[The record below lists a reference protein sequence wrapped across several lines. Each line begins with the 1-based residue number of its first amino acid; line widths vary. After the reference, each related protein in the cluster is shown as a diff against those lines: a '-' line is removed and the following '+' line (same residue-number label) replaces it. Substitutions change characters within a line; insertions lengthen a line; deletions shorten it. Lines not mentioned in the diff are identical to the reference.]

1 MEGVSSAFS
10 VTGVCVGAAL
20 KAVVGRPAEQHVL
33 SDTSIEVVIAAYSSD
48 RRCAVEVD
56 VVAKQRVVPGATLQ
70 HIVAGIRGLAVCGAV
85 AVRSSSAFPPRI
97 SSLPAPVAP
106 PPALRPAESSRSSL
120 WINLPNCWNLSDNY
134 GMSLGPSFAPAL
146 EAAREGAPWAFE
158 AIYRD
163 LAPAVFGY
171 LRGQGA
177 AEPEDLA
184 SEVFVGIVRSLERF
198 DGDERA
204 FRTWVFSIAHRRLV
218 DERRRLSRSL
228 EEPTDP
234 AEMSGLSSGALVGD
248 VEEEALEMLGSG
260 VRRAMKALSSDQRA
274 VLLLRILA
282 DLSVAEVASILGKS
296 QGAVKTLQRRGLR
309 SLVRQLEAEG
319 VS

>member
-1 MEGVSSAFS
+1 M
-10 VTGVCVGAAL
+10 T
-20 KAVVGRPAEQHVL
+20 
-33 SDTSIEVVIAAYSSD
+33 
-48 RRCAVEVD
+48 
-56 VVAKQRVVPGATLQ
+56 
-70 HIVAGIRGLAVCGAV
+70 
-85 AVRSSSAFPPRI
+85 
-97 SSLPAPVAP
+97 
-106 PPALRPAESSRSSL
+106 
-120 WINLPNCWNLSDNY
+120 
-134 GMSLGPSFAPAL
+134 LGPSFGAAL

-177 AEPEDLA
+177 IEPEDLA
-184 SEVFVGIVRSLERF
+184 SEVFVGVVRGLERF
-198 DGDERA
+198 EGDERG
-204 FRTWVFSIAHRRLV
+204 FRAWVFSIAHRRMV
-218 DERRRLSRSL
+218 DERRRRARSL

-234 AEMSGLSSGALVGD
+234 AEMSGLRARPLVGD
-248 VEEEALEMLGSG
+248 VAEEVFGVLGSG
-260 VRRAMKALSSDQRA
+260 VRRAMTALTPDQRA

>member
-1 MEGVSSAFS
+1 M
-10 VTGVCVGAAL
+10 
-20 KAVVGRPAEQHVL
+20 
-33 SDTSIEVVIAAYSSD
+33 
-48 RRCAVEVD
+48 
-56 VVAKQRVVPGATLQ
+56 
-70 HIVAGIRGLAVCGAV
+70 
-85 AVRSSSAFPPRI
+85 
-97 SSLPAPVAP
+97 
-106 PPALRPAESSRSSL
+106 
-120 WINLPNCWNLSDNY
+120 NLTNCLDPSDNH
-134 GMSLGPSFAPAL
+134 GMTLGPSFASTL

-177 AEPEDLA
+177 IEPEDLA

-198 DGDERA
+198 QGDERA

-218 DERRRLSRSL
+218 DERRRLSRRP

-234 AEMSGLSSGALVGD
+234 AEMTRLASGVLVGD
-248 VEEEALEMLGSG
+248 VEEEVMDLLGSG
-260 VRRAMKALSSDQRA
+260 VRRAIRVLSYDQRA

-296 QGAVKTLQRRGLR
+296 DGAVKSLQRRGLR
-309 SLVRQLEAEG
+309 SLVRQLEGEG

>member
-1 MEGVSSAFS
+1 M
-10 VTGVCVGAAL
+10 T
-20 KAVVGRPAEQHVL
+20 
-33 SDTSIEVVIAAYSSD
+33 
-48 RRCAVEVD
+48 
-56 VVAKQRVVPGATLQ
+56 
-70 HIVAGIRGLAVCGAV
+70 
-85 AVRSSSAFPPRI
+85 
-97 SSLPAPVAP
+97 
-106 PPALRPAESSRSSL
+106 
-120 WINLPNCWNLSDNY
+120 LPNCSSLSDNH
-134 GMSLGPSFAPAL
+134 GMTLGSSFASAL

-198 DGDERA
+198 QGDERA

-228 EEPTDP
+228 EEPRDP
-234 AEMSGLSSGALVGD
+234 AEMTRIISGMPVGGA
-248 VEEEALEMLGSG
+248 EEEVMEMLGSG
-260 VRRAMKALSSDQRA
+260 VERAMESLSSDQRA

-282 DLSVAEVASILGKS
+282 DLSVADVASILGKS

-309 SLVRQLEAEG
+309 SLVRQLEGEG

>member
-1 MEGVSSAFS
+1 M
-10 VTGVCVGAAL
+10 T
-20 KAVVGRPAEQHVL
+20 
-33 SDTSIEVVIAAYSSD
+33 
-48 RRCAVEVD
+48 
-56 VVAKQRVVPGATLQ
+56 
-70 HIVAGIRGLAVCGAV
+70 
-85 AVRSSSAFPPRI
+85 
-97 SSLPAPVAP
+97 
-106 PPALRPAESSRSSL
+106 
-120 WINLPNCWNLSDNY
+120 
-134 GMSLGPSFAPAL
+134 LGPSFGPAL
-146 EAAREGAPWAFE
+146 LAARVGAPWAFE

-177 AEPEDLA
+177 NEPEDLA

-198 DGDERA
+198 EGDERA

-234 AEMSGLSSGALVGD
+234 AEMSGLASGALVGD

-260 VRRAMKALSSDQRA
+260 VGRAMKALSPDQRA

-309 SLVRQLEAEG
+309 SLVRQLEGEG

>member
-1 MEGVSSAFS
+1 MTLEASFP
-10 VTGVCVGAAL
+10 
-20 KAVVGRPAEQHVL
+20 AV
-33 SDTSIEVVIAAYSSD
+33 
-48 RRCAVEVD
+48 
-56 VVAKQRVVPGATLQ
+56 
-70 HIVAGIRGLAVCGAV
+70 
-85 AVRSSSAFPPRI
+85 
-97 SSLPAPVAP
+97 
-106 PPALRPAESSRSSL
+106 
-120 WINLPNCWNLSDNY
+120 
-134 GMSLGPSFAPAL
+134 LG
-146 EAAREGAPWAFE
+146 AAREGAQWAFE

-177 AEPEDLA
+177 SEPEDLA

-198 DGDERA
+198 QGDERA
-204 FRTWVFSIAHRRLV
+204 FRTWVFAIAHRRLV
-218 DERRRLSRSL
+218 DERRRMSRGL

-234 AEMSGLSSGALVGD
+234 AEMTRLVSGMSVGD
-248 VEEEALEMLGSG
+248 VEEEVMEMLGSG
-260 VRRAMKALSSDQRA
+260 VARAMKALSSDQRA

-309 SLVRQLEAEG
+309 SLVRQLEGEG

>member
-1 MEGVSSAFS
+1 
-10 VTGVCVGAAL
+10 
-20 KAVVGRPAEQHVL
+20 
-33 SDTSIEVVIAAYSSD
+33 
-48 RRCAVEVD
+48 
-56 VVAKQRVVPGATLQ
+56 
-70 HIVAGIRGLAVCGAV
+70 
-85 AVRSSSAFPPRI
+85 
-97 SSLPAPVAP
+97 
-106 PPALRPAESSRSSL
+106 
-120 WINLPNCWNLSDNY
+120 
-134 GMSLGPSFAPAL
+134 MSLGSPFAATL

-177 AEPEDLA
+177 IEPEDLA

-198 DGDERA
+198 EGDERA
-204 FRTWVFSIAHRRLV
+204 FRAWVFSIAHRRLV

-234 AEMSGLSSGALVGD
+234 AEITGLVSGVLVGD
-248 VEEEALEMLGSG
+248 VEEEVMDLLGGG
-260 VRRAMKALSSDQRA
+260 VRSAIKVLSYDQRA

-296 QGAVKTLQRRGLR
+296 QGAVKSLQRRGLQ
-309 SLVRQLEAEG
+309 SLVRQLEGEG

>member
-1 MEGVSSAFS
+1 M
-10 VTGVCVGAAL
+10 
-20 KAVVGRPAEQHVL
+20 
-33 SDTSIEVVIAAYSSD
+33 
-48 RRCAVEVD
+48 
-56 VVAKQRVVPGATLQ
+56 TL
-70 HIVAGIRGLAVCGAV
+70 G
-85 AVRSSSAFPPRI
+85 S
-97 SSLPAPVAP
+97 
-106 PPALRPAESSRSSL
+106 
-120 WINLPNCWNLSDNY
+120 
-134 GMSLGPSFAPAL
+134 SFASAL

-198 DGDERA
+198 QGDERA

-228 EEPTDP
+228 EEPRDP
-234 AEMSGLSSGALVGD
+234 AEMTRIISGMPVGGA
-248 VEEEALEMLGSG
+248 EEEVMEMLGSG
-260 VRRAMKALSSDQRA
+260 VERAMESLSSDQRA

-282 DLSVAEVASILGKS
+282 DLSVADVASILGKS

-309 SLVRQLEAEG
+309 SLVRQLEGEG

>member
-1 MEGVSSAFS
+1 M
-10 VTGVCVGAAL
+10 
-20 KAVVGRPAEQHVL
+20 
-33 SDTSIEVVIAAYSSD
+33 
-48 RRCAVEVD
+48 
-56 VVAKQRVVPGATLQ
+56 
-70 HIVAGIRGLAVCGAV
+70 
-85 AVRSSSAFPPRI
+85 
-97 SSLPAPVAP
+97 
-106 PPALRPAESSRSSL
+106 
-120 WINLPNCWNLSDNY
+120 NLPNCSNLSDNH
-134 GMSLGPSFAPAL
+134 GMTFGPSFAAAL
-146 EAAREGAPWAFE
+146 EAARVGAPWAFE

-177 AEPEDLA
+177 REPEDLA
-184 SEVFVGIVRSLERF
+184 SEVFVGIVRNLGRF
-198 DGDERA
+198 QGDERA

-234 AEMSGLSSGALVGD
+234 VEMIRLVSGTAVGD
-248 VEEEALEMLGSG
+248 VEEEVMEMLGSG
-260 VRRAMKALSSDQRA
+260 VERAMKALSSDQRA

-296 QGAVKTLQRRGLR
+296 HGAVKTLQRRGLR
-309 SLVRQLEAEG
+309 SLVRQLEGEG

>member
-1 MEGVSSAFS
+1 M
-10 VTGVCVGAAL
+10 
-20 KAVVGRPAEQHVL
+20 
-33 SDTSIEVVIAAYSSD
+33 
-48 RRCAVEVD
+48 
-56 VVAKQRVVPGATLQ
+56 TL
-70 HIVAGIRGLAVCGAV
+70 G
-85 AVRSSSAFPPRI
+85 S
-97 SSLPAPVAP
+97 
-106 PPALRPAESSRSSL
+106 
-120 WINLPNCWNLSDNY
+120 
-134 GMSLGPSFAPAL
+134 SFAPAL

-177 AEPEDLA
+177 LEPEDLT

-198 DGDERA
+198 EGDERA
-204 FRTWVFSIAHRRLV
+204 FRTWVFSIAHRRLM

-228 EEPTDP
+228 EAPTDP
-234 AEMSGLSSGALVGD
+234 AELTNLVTGRLVGN
-248 VEEEALEMLGSG
+248 VEEEVMEILGSG
-260 VRRAMKALSSDQRA
+260 VRRAMTALTYDQRA

-296 QGAVKTLQRRGLR
+296 PGAVKTLQRRGLR
-309 SLVRQLEAEG
+309 SLVRQLQGEG